1 MIHHYDHA
9 GFPSG
14 SIIVINVRSDLS
26 GPVIAITGGREFSP
40 THSRTIKDVH
50 EATHQNEVL
59 VDPLGIHGHL
69 TYIERIT
76 SYAQIA
82 MTRSNETLNTTIFLP
97 ACYMSV
103 ERKLYFETKDGDRF
117 YNDHYNDIRIIVR
130 EKDGYINATRIAT
143 DNGKQK
149 NFSRF
154 IDSARW
160 NDIIS
165 TFRKQ
170 YLESEVLVDPMYIL
184 HSTIPDSHKDAR
196 GTYVHPKLIHFIAE
210 WVSLDYAFKVSHIMD
225 LLNEELHNRTI
236 TLEQKIAELEQ
247 EIENANTGKR
257 VVLGEIIIRQRGP
270 NTYHIYPKQRAS
282 RVQVKNAEKLRY
294 YNSVQ
299 VFNLFKFYAKHGLID
314 GISVSD
320 KGMIKGD
327 IALIKSFIDMISKR
341 SFRSNLS
348 FNDIIRLAKTEAI
361 RSRNITRNAIHGTIN
376 ASTDDTKLVDHLS
389 PQQQGFLFEI
399 YCAEKYNLLP
409 YKYDASEDL
418 GYNKQDIGCD
428 LMDFDKN
435 TYAQCKYYLASN
447 LREDQ
452 VSSYLSFVDAVA
464 EDDAKFMLIV
474 NEEIRL
480 FKPILEL
487 LELYD
492 IELIVEKRS
501 DFMDW
506 LNTFA
511 NETALW
517 TSPTTINETV
527 SDIGSDTSSSS
538 ESTSSTASSTP
549 DYDKFMQTA
558 RAWIAEGRSAK
569 LDNGLYKEPP
579 QRVQYMGF
587 DFGRCYHT
595 YGKTGRYGE
604 SIKEE
609 LANMFFYPPDFKRT
623 TDEERLSLLTEFWD
637 SNHRLPQLTDIIEL
651 PSTNPLN
658 RTVNGLSY
666 RRLYELCVRSG
677 SNIRAQVTELFKD
690 VKVTTARSSSLT
702 NSEVL
707 SLFTRF
713 KETHNRIP
721 RCDDIFENI
730 NIYRL
735 WLSIK
740 NGERSDIRAEVLSLF
755 E

>member
-1 MIHHYDHA
+1 
-9 GFPSG
+9 
-14 SIIVINVRSDLS
+14 
-26 GPVIAITGGREFSP
+26 
-40 THSRTIKDVH
+40 
-50 EATHQNEVL
+50 
-59 VDPLGIHGHL
+59 
-69 TYIERIT
+69 
-76 SYAQIA
+76 
-82 MTRSNETLNTTIFLP
+82 
-97 ACYMSV
+97 MSV

-117 YNDHYNDIRIIVR
+117 YDDHYNDIRIIVR
-130 EKDGYINATRIAT
+130 EKDGYINVTKMCS
-143 DNGKQK
+143 DNGK
-149 NFSRF
+149 RF
-154 IDSARW
+154 RDYIKFDEWKEIEKIFQS
-160 NDIIS
+160 
-165 TFRKQ
+165 
-170 YLESEVLVDPMYIL
+170 SEGSGNSHRVPLYELRQGYPAKVTGSYI
-184 HSTIPDSHKDAR
+184 
-196 GTYVHPKLIHFIAE
+196 HPKLIHFVAHWCSI
-210 WVSLDYAFKVSHIMD
+210 DYAFKVAHIMD

-257 VVLGEIIIRQRGP
+257 VVLGEIIIQKRAP
-270 NTYHIYPKQRAS
+270 NAYHIYPKQRAS
-282 RVQVKNAEKLRY
+282 RVRIKNSEKIPY

-299 VFNLFKFYAKHGLID
+299 VFNLFKFYAKHDLID
-314 GISVSD
+314 GVTVSD
-320 KGMIKGD
+320 KGIFKGD

-361 RSRNITRNAIHGTIN
+361 RSRNITQNAIHGTIN

-418 GYNKQDIGCD
+418 GYNKQDVGCD

-435 TYAQCKYYLASN
+435 IYAQCKYYLSSN

-487 LELYD
+487 LELYG
-492 IELIVEKRS
+492 IELIVEKRH

-506 LNTFA
+506 LNAFA
-511 NETALW
+511 NETTLW
-517 TSPTTINETV
+517 DPTMTINETV
-527 SDIGSDTSSSS
+527 KDIDSDASSSS
-538 ESTSSTASSTP
+538 ESTGNAYTGKIDSNM
-549 DYDKFMQTA
+549 FMQTA
-558 RAWIAEGRSAK
+558 RAWIADGRSEK
-569 LDNGLYKEPP
+569 LDDGLYKEPP
-579 QRVQYMGF
+579 RRIQYMGF
-587 DFGRCYHT
+587 DFGRYYHT

-623 TDEERLSLLTEFWD
+623 TDEERMTLLTAFWE
-637 SNHRLPQLTDIIEL
+637 SNRRLPQLTDIIEL
-651 PSTNPLN
+651 PSTNPLY

-666 RRLYELCVRSG
+666 RRLYELCVRTG
-677 SNIRAQVTELFKD
+677 SNIRVQVTELFKD
-690 VKVTTARSSSLT
+690 VKVTTTRSSSLT
-702 NSEVL
+702 NTEVL

-713 KETHNRIP
+713 KETHNHIP
-721 RCDDIFENI
+721 RGDDIFENI

>member
-1 MIHHYDHA
+1 
-9 GFPSG
+9 
-14 SIIVINVRSDLS
+14 
-26 GPVIAITGGREFSP
+26 
-40 THSRTIKDVH
+40 
-50 EATHQNEVL
+50 
-59 VDPLGIHGHL
+59 
-69 TYIERIT
+69 
-76 SYAQIA
+76 
-82 MTRSNETLNTTIFLP
+82 
-97 ACYMSV
+97 
-103 ERKLYFETKDGDRF
+103 
-117 YNDHYNDIRIIVR
+117 
-130 EKDGYINATRIAT
+130 
-143 DNGKQK
+143 
-149 NFSRF
+149 
-154 IDSARW
+154 
-160 NDIIS
+160 
-165 TFRKQ
+165 
-170 YLESEVLVDPMYIL
+170 
-184 HSTIPDSHKDAR
+184 
-196 GTYVHPKLIHFIAE
+196 
-210 WVSLDYAFKVSHIMD
+210 MD

-236 TLEQKIAELEQ
+236 TLEQKIAELER

-257 VVLGEIIIRQRGP
+257 VVLGEIIIQKRAP
-270 NTYHIYPKQRAS
+270 NAYHIYPKQRAS
-282 RVQVKNAEKLRY
+282 RVQIKNSEKIPY
-294 YNSVQ
+294 YNSVH
-299 VFNLFKFYAKHGLID
+299 VFNLFKFYAKHDLID
-314 GISVSD
+314 GVTISD
-320 KGMIKGD
+320 KGIFKGD

-348 FNDIIRLAKTEAI
+348 FNHIIQLAKTEAI
-361 RSRNITRNAIHGTIN
+361 RSRNITRNAINGTIN

-389 PQQQGFLFEI
+389 PQQLSFLFEI

-418 GYNKQDIGCD
+418 GYNKQDVGCD

-435 TYAQCKYYLASN
+435 IYAQCKYYLASN

-464 EDDAKFMLIV
+464 EDDARFMLIV

-487 LELYD
+487 LELYG

-501 DFMDW
+501 DFTEW

-511 NETALW
+511 NEAALW
-517 TSPTTINETV
+517 TSPMVINETV
-527 SDIGSDTSSSS
+527 KDIESDAFLSS
-538 ESTSSTASSTP
+538 ESNNTTYTGKIDSNM
-549 DYDKFMQTA
+549 FMQTA
-558 RAWIAEGRSAK
+558 RAWITEGRSAK

-587 DFGRCYHT
+587 DFGRYYHT
-595 YGKTGRYGE
+595 YGKTGRYSE

-623 TDEERLSLLTEFWD
+623 TDEERLSLLTMLWE

-651 PSTNPLN
+651 SSTEPLY

-666 RRLYELCVRSG
+666 RRLYDLCVRSG
-677 SNIRAQVTELFKD
+677 SNIRAQVTDLFKD
-690 VKVTTARSSSLT
+690 VKVMTTRSSSLT
-702 NSEVL
+702 NAEVL

-713 KETHNRIP
+713 KEAHNRIP
-721 RCDDIFENI
+721 RGDDIFENI

-740 NGERSDIRAEVLSLF
+740 NGERSDIRAEVVSLF